1 MVLVGMICLYF
12 VIMSQQRFTF
22 LNQEKFFYVK
32 NLSQASL
39 VKYFDFFPKTF
50 FQKFELPI
58 SECGLSAGVYSTC
71 MLLTLGLKALLVFVD
86 SGKEIS
92 CNLEGVWKP

>member
-32 NLSQASL
+32 NLFQASL

-58 SECGLSAGVYSTC
+58 SECGLSAGVYGRPLDPESSELIITIR
-71 MLLTLGLKALLVFVD
+71 LPK
-86 SGKEIS
+86 
-92 CNLEGVWKP
+92 NLQSRFHQIIK